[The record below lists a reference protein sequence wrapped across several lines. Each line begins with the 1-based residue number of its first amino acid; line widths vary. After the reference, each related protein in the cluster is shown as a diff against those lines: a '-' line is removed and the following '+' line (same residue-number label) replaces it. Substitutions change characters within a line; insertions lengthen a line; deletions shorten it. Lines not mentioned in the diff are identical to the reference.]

1 VKVVATPKHPAAVA
15 SGNAV
20 RFLEDV
26 LDELQITDR
35 EYHHLNL
42 SVPLSASIVECA
54 LRTVRSGE
62 RVLLVGGTTLL
73 ARALMRLDID
83 LEIWRFPQSHLVA
96 GTESRVTSEVTQY
109 SLADM
114 DIQAGNYSLVILPF
128 VVESI
133 SGDLTDFL
141 RRMRA
146 SLAPGGRIVI
156 ATRNQARMGT
166 RIAALL
172 GQPFATKSPAG
183 PFSLSWPNLPV
194 YEEYHGS
201 ELIAATRRAGL
212 QAERCQYIDASRLFL
227 ELEPMPIEAYV
238 ARKAAG
244 AVRRLAPSMR
254 DTLLLELSSRPGDDG
269 PLPSAPDVSVVVGAV
284 SGGHDLRT
292 VLNDLKQQT
301 YPADRYEIVVLHD
314 GLEGAR
320 AVVAEAQANSPVTV
334 RELVGDAADA
344 VPGRNRALQEV
355 RAPIV
360 GHTDDS
366 ALLPRD
372 WIEAAV
378 MRFDDDTAVVS
389 GPVFAG
395 PDSHPK
401 YFDVPGTR
409 PDPAERERWRT
420 DLFPIVNVFYRASV
434 VRAVGGFDRRI
445 GTVAW
450 PTDLAWRV
458 ERAGW
463 RSRFCETLSISSV
476 FRGPERFSPLDE
488 VRRAAELPRLYA
500 RVPELRTELVGG
512 LFASRQTMY
521 MDVLLAGAAL
531 TVTRRNPKWLV
542 AAVPWLA
549 QVSRRFGLWPPRKW
563 IPSSR
568 VITKMGVLH
577 VLWLAGFIA
586 GSVRARKV
594 IL

>member
-1 VKVVATPKHPAAVA
+1 VKVVATPRHPAAVA

-42 SVPLSASIVECA
+42 SIPLSASIVDSA

-73 ARALMRLDID
+73 ARALMRLDVD

-96 GTESRVTSEVTQY
+96 GTESRVTSDVTPH

-128 VVESI
+128 VVESV
-133 SGDLTDFL
+133 SSDVANFL

-166 RIAALL
+166 RIAAML
-172 GQPFATKSPAG
+172 GRPFATKSPAG
-183 PFSLSWPNLPV
+183 PFSLSWPNLPI
-194 YEEYHGS
+194 YREYHGS

-212 QAERCQYIDASRLFL
+212 QAEQCQYIDASRLFL

-238 ARKAAG
+238 AKKVAG

-269 PLPSAPDVSVVVGAV
+269 PLPATPDVSVVLGAV
-284 SGGHDLRT
+284 SGGNALRN
-292 VLNDLKQQT
+292 VLNALKEQT

-314 GLEGAR
+314 GREDVR
-320 AVVAEAQANSPVTV
+320 TVVAEALANSPVAV
-334 RELVGDAADA
+334 RELVGDAVDGAPD
-344 VPGRNRALQEV
+344 RNRALQDV

-409 PDPAERERWRT
+409 PDPAERERWRI
-420 DLFPIVNVFYRASV
+420 DLFPIVNVFYRTSA
-434 VRAVGGFDRRI
+434 VRAGGGFNPRV

-450 PTDLAWRV
+450 PPDLAWRM

-463 RSRFCETLSISSV
+463 RSRFCETLSIASV

-488 VRRAAELPRLYA
+488 VRRASDLPRLYA

-521 MDVLLAGAAL
+521 ADVLLAGAAL
-531 TVTRRNPKWLV
+531 AVSRRNPKWLV

-577 VLWLAGFIA
+577 ILWLAGLVV
-586 GSVRARKV
+586 GSIRVRKV